1 MYNYTDNKYAYV
13 GAEIPISSANINETG
28 LMLYKGVNFTVQNS
42 ISLLDTANS
51 NLDGAG
57 TLVTI
62 ITGASNGTMI
72 KRITIK
78 ARETTSK
85 GMIRFFVQAAA
96 GAKLLREI
104 EVPATTQSS
113 RDDAFTAVID
123 EIFYIESGYILK
135 ASTENGDEFVV
146 FTESVNVTFPR

>member
-1 MYNYTDNKYAYV
+1 MYNYKDNKDAYV
-13 GAEIPISSANINETG
+13 GAEIPISSVNINDTG
-28 LMLYKGVNFTVQNS
+28 FILYESANFTVQNS

-51 NLDGAG
+51 NLDGSG

-78 ARETTSK
+78 ARESTSK
-85 GMIRFFVQAAA
+85 GMIRFYVQAAA
-96 GAKLLREI
+96 GAKLIREI

-113 RDDAFTAVID
+113 RDGAFTAVID
-123 EIFYIESGYILK
+123 EIFYIESGFYLK
-135 ASTENGDEFVV
+135 ASTENSDEFVV